1 MGNARYIGRVGGLA
15 VALGIGVAICGFAG
29 AAWAEEGG
37 SESSESSASA
47 TTESTSDEGA
57 SHSAGEGTAE
67 REAPTQADEDEPSRR
82 GTSKRSRTDV
92 PDDEGESPRT
102 ERVTVSEPDNS
113 TEPDEEPE
121 SDEEPDD
128 NPAPAAALTMT
139 TAAGA
144 GRRENNTA
152 AAASTYAPSSVTVG
166 QGPAGVA
173 LGDDGTR
180 AYVANSTGRSLSVVD
195 TTSGA
200 VLKTIQVSG
209 TASAVAVHG
218 TRAYVTLRSTGKV
231 AVIDTST
238 YKVVSSVSVG
248 WSPSAIALNSTGT
261 RIYVTNAGSGT
272 MSVIDATTNRRIATT
287 WLGWSPAGLTVDPT
301 NARVYA
307 AVKGSDRIAVVSA
320 TTNRVVT
327 SVAVGDSPRDVVI
340 TPDGRRLYAAY
351 GTGDVAVIDTASNSV
366 VVPSISV
373 GPTPTALVI
382 SPRNSQVYVANSD
395 DSVSVIDTR
404 SDGVLQTLMPV
415 TSSTIGDHDI
425 AVSADGEYLYISDKS
440 DNTLRV
446 VAVNSAPVL
455 TAGPAAE
462 SVNIGT
468 GIVSGTFTLTDADGV
483 GPYSHYVSA
492 APSKGSVEIVQV
504 SAVDGVT
511 TWRFTYTP
519 TLAARQQFP
528 NGTDGFTV
536 VVRDSLGAGT
546 AVPVSVPI
554 EKLSLTT
561 TVTPIPIG
569 EGSGPVESVVSGR
582 DLYVLN
588 SMSGTVSVINRS
600 TRVVTHTISVGPWVS
615 GIAATPDGKKVYVGQ
630 FWTGSEADEGL
641 VSVIDTATKA
651 VTATVGVTGIHSG
664 EFGAYLRL
672 IVSPDSRRLYVA
684 SQFSGTISVIDTR
697 TNQLFS
703 STDVG
708 QWQGQM
714 VITPDGTRL
723 LRTAAFGAVEVI
735 DITQTPVVVKK
746 VQLRPGV
753 GNIGSASLAVNA
765 DGTRAYV
772 LTTSNYIYSPAPQP
786 LLFGAI
792 SVLDINSSSPT
803 YLTELD
809 VENVG
814 AHSSL
819 AVDSVKGRII
829 LSSGV
834 VLDTESLTPIY
845 KLPHAGPMTLDPDGT
860 LFVTSSA
867 ADVVYAI
874 DFVEPASRAS
884 ALAATTVST
893 AVPASVTVNVGRDPS
908 GVAITDSRVYVAN
921 STGKSVSIID
931 RATGSA
937 VTTVPVA
944 GTAAAV
950 AVSPNGSKAY
960 VTLKSASKV
969 AVIDTATNRVVTTI
983 SVGLSPTGVVVSPNN
998 SRVYVTNVGSGSI
1011 SVIDAVTNKVVK
1023 TVWAGSSPT
1032 GVAISP
1038 DGSRVYA
1045 TLRESDQVMVF
1056 NTATNAVVTRIA
1068 VGDSPRDVVV
1078 TADGSKVYVANGAG
1092 SVSVIST
1099 ANNAVVGSAIRVG
1112 TTPTALAVGG
1122 SKIFVANS
1130 NDTVSVIDTATNSV
1144 VQSVAVDAAAESG
1157 EHDIAIAR
1165 DGRTLFVTDL
1175 KDAALRVIP
1184 LDTAANRAP
1193 VVVGTPF
1200 WSWPNWT
1207 TGEVT
1212 GGTSFS
1218 DSDGDALTYTVT
1230 GGPAKGTV
1238 TLRRVGDLTAFTYQP
1253 TDAARLAA
1261 YASPGEDTDSFTITA
1276 SDGVA
1281 TAAVAFTVI
1290 VAPQSPVNRAPELQG
1305 APSMQVDLNTGRV
1318 YGSFSIAEPDGDLVS
1333 YSHASPAQ
1341 GSISLYGT
1349 SGPATTYS
1357 YNFTFYPTDAARQQ
1371 AAQTAGPD
1379 TVPFGVTISDGRG
1392 GATSFTI
1399 DLPVE
1404 PRPADMPVWREPSVA
1419 TYDAFTGRMTGRLNV
1434 VDPDGDPLV
1443 YRTSYGP
1450 WYGTLDI
1457 DNATGAYVY
1466 VPYLNAD
1473 EGQSSY
1479 EIVTV
1484 SVDDGT
1490 YVTHHDWWVQTF
1502 RNDIGPL

>member
-1 MGNARYIGRVGGLA
+1 MTAVENAKHIGRIGGLA
-15 VALGIGVAICGFAG
+15 VALGIGAAICGSAG
-29 AAWAEEGG
+29 AAWADDGA

-47 TTESTSDEGA
+47 TSESGTDEGA

-67 REAPTQADEDEPSRR
+67 REAPADADEDEPSGRR
-82 GTSKRSRTDV
+82 TSKRSQTDA
-92 PDDEGESPRT
+92 PDDEGESRT
-102 ERVTVSEPDNS
+102 TKRVTVSEPDDS
-113 TEPDEEPE
+113 TE
-121 SDEEPDD
+121 SDEEPEDS
-128 NPAPAAALTMT
+128 PAPAAALSMT

-144 GRRENNTA
+144 GRRESETTA
-152 AAASTYAPSSVTVG
+152 TATYTPSSVTVG
-166 QGPAGVA
+166 RGPAGVA
-173 LGDDGTR
+173 LGDGETR
-180 AYVANSTGRSLSVVD
+180 AYVANSTGRSVSVVD
-195 TTSGA
+195 TASGA
-200 VLKTIQVSG
+200 VLKTIAVPGS
-209 TASAVAVHG
+209 ASAVAVHG
-218 TRAYVTLRSTGKV
+218 SRAYVTLRSTGKL

-248 WSPSAIALNSTGT
+248 WLPSAIAVNSTGS
-261 RIYVTNAGSGT
+261 RVYVTNTGSGT
-272 MSVIDATTNRRIATT
+272 LSVIDATTNRRIAST
-287 WLGWSPAGLTVDPT
+287 WLGWSPAGVTVSPDDS
-301 NARVYA
+301 RVYA
-307 AVKGSDRIAVVSA
+307 AVTGSDRIAVVSA
-320 TTNRVVT
+320 ATNRVT
-327 SVAVGDSPRDVVI
+327 TNISVGDSPRDVAV
-340 TPDGRRLYAAY
+340 TADKRLYAAY
-351 GTGDVAVIDTASNSV
+351 GTGTVAVIDTTSNSV

-404 SDGVLQTLMPV
+404 SGGVLQTLMPV
-415 TSSTIGDHDI
+415 TSSNIGDHDI
-425 AVSADGEYLYISDKS
+425 AVSADGELLYISDKT

-446 VAVNSAPVL
+446 VAVNAAPVL
-455 TAGPAAE
+455 TAGPAVE
-462 SVNIGT
+462 SVNIET

-483 GPYSHYVSA
+483 GPYSHYISA

-519 TLAARQQFP
+519 TLAARQQFS

-546 AVPVSVPI
+546 AVVVSVPI

-561 TVTPIPIG
+561 GVTPISVG
-569 EGSGPVESVVSGR
+569 NGSYPVESVVSGS

-615 GIAATPDGKKVYVGQ
+615 GIAATPDGKNVYVGQ

-651 VTATVGVTGIHSG
+651 VTATVEVTGIHSG

-672 IVSPDSRRLYVA
+672 IASPDSRRLYVA

-697 TNQLFS
+697 TNQLLS
-703 STDVG
+703 EVDVG

-735 DITQTPVVVKK
+735 DITQTPVLVKK

-792 SVLDINSSSPT
+792 SVVDIDPSSPT
-803 YLTELD
+803 HLTELD

-814 AHSSL
+814 AQGGL
-819 AVDSVKGRII
+819 VVDSAEGRII
-829 LSSGV
+829 LSDGV
-834 VLDTESLTPIY
+834 VLDIETLTPIY
-845 KLPHAGPMTLDPDGT
+845 RVPHAGPMTLDPDGT

-874 DFVEPASRAS
+874 DLVEPASRAS

-893 AVPASVTVNVGRDPS
+893 AVPASGTVNVGRDPS
-908 GVAITDSRVYVAN
+908 GVAITESRVYVAN
-921 STGKSVSIID
+921 STGKSVSVID

-937 VTTVPVA
+937 VATVPVA
-944 GTAAAV
+944 GTAVAV

-969 AVIDTATNRVVTTI
+969 AVIDTATNRVVATI

-1045 TLRESDQVMVF
+1045 ALRDSDQVMVF
-1056 NTATNAVVTRIA
+1056 NTATNAIVTRIA

-1099 ANNAVVGSAIRVG
+1099 ANNAVVGSAITVG
-1112 TTPTALAVGG
+1112 PTPTALTVGG
-1122 SKIFVANS
+1122 SKVFVANS

-1193 VVVGTPF
+1193 VVVGTPS
-1200 WSWPNWT
+1200 WSSPNWT

-1212 GGTSFS
+1212 GGASFS
-1218 DSDGDALTYTVT
+1218 DPDGDALTYTVT
-1230 GGPAKGTV
+1230 GGPARGTV

-1253 TDAARLAA
+1253 TDAARQAA
-1261 YASPGEDTDSFTITA
+1261 YTTSGEDTDSFTITA

-1281 TAAVAFTVI
+1281 TVAVAFTVV

-1318 YGSFSIAEPDGDLVS
+1318 YGSFSVAEPDGDLVS
-1333 YSHASPAQ
+1333 YSHASPIQ
-1341 GSISLYGT
+1341 GSVSLYGT
-1349 SGPATTYS
+1349 SGPATTYI

-1371 AAQTAGPD
+1371 AAQTAGAD

-1392 GATSFTI
+1392 GVTSFTI

-1419 TYDAFTGRMTGRLNV
+1419 TYDAFTGRTTGRLNV

-1457 DNATGAYVY
+1457 DNATGTYVY

-1502 RNDIGPL
+1502 RNDVGPL